1 MQVEF
6 QHIIY
11 LGHVFSIRC
20 WNISIQDGWNRRE
33 GGWGVSNIVY
43 HLDFRLLYM
52 SSNRA
57 AVAAYQKDDSKV
69 STRTATEEL
78 RSLQRRVSQLTSLVD
93 QLQAEV
99 ICILFIR
106 IFVYKHITLL
116 INNEINSVDTFPSAI
131 SNIFHFRNYIYQLSN
146 FYFEILNIY

>member
-20 WNISIQDGWNRRE
+20 WNISIHDRWNRRE

-52 SSNRA
+52 SSNYA

-116 INNEINSVDTFPSAI
+116 GLKFIVLTHFLLLYQTFFILETIYINFQ
-131 SNIFHFRNYIYQLSN
+131 IF
-146 FYFEILNIY
+146 ILKF

>member
-99 ICILFIR
+99 IMHSVHKNICIQA
-106 IFVYKHITLL
+106 YHIART
-116 INNEINSVDTFPSAI
+116 EIHSVDTFPSAI

>member
-52 SSNRA
+52 SSNYA

-106 IFVYKHITLL
+106 LIFVYKHITLL
-116 INNEINSVDTFPSAI
+116 GLKFIVLTHFLLLYQTFFILETIYINFQ
-131 SNIFHFRNYIYQLSN
+131 IF
-146 FYFEILNIY
+146 ILKF

>member
-1 MQVEF
+1 M
-6 QHIIY
+6 
-11 LGHVFSIRC
+11 
-20 WNISIQDGWNRRE
+20 
-33 GGWGVSNIVY
+33 SNIVY

-106 IFVYKHITLL
+106 AYRIART
-116 INNEINSVDTFPSAI
+116 EIHSVDPFPSAK
-131 SNIFHFRNYIYQLSN
+131 SNIFHFRN
-146 FYFEILNIY
+146 

>member
-1 MQVEF
+1 M
-6 QHIIY
+6 IY
-11 LGHVFSIRC
+11 LWSVFNIRC
-20 WNISIQDGWNRRE
+20 WNISIQDGWNRRK
-33 GGWGVSNIVY
+33 GGWVGSNIVY

-52 SSNRA
+52 SSNYA
-57 AVAAYQKDDSKV
+57 AVGAYQKDDSKV

-116 INNEINSVDTFPSAI
+116 GLKFIVLTHFLLLYQTFFILETIYINFQ
-131 SNIFHFRNYIYQLSN
+131 IF
-146 FYFEILNIY
+146 ILKF

>member
-1 MQVEF
+1 MCSVLDVGTFLFKMDGIERRGVGVCQILS
-6 QHIIY
+6 II
-11 LGHVFSIRC
+11 LIF
-20 WNISIQDGWNRRE
+20 
-33 GGWGVSNIVY
+33 VS
-43 HLDFRLLYM
+43 FTCLL
-52 SSNRA
+52 
-57 AVAAYQKDDSKV
+57 AAYQKDDSKV

-116 INNEINSVDTFPSAI
+116 GLKFIVLTHFLLLYQTFFILETIYINFQ
-131 SNIFHFRNYIYQLSN
+131 IF
-146 FYFEILNIY
+146 ILKF